1 LLGLAAAEGYTSVL
15 PDAIAEFERY
25 TSLAPYYSIGWANL
39 GALYAQAG
47 DYERAISAM
56 SHAVELAPA
65 AASLPDRLAEYQ
77 EARTSGS
84 LDAPPITLPVSTDR
98 DDEYLPDINH
108 IQWLRLSILRQF
120 LPQVRYGE

>member
-1 LLGLAAAEGYTSVL
+1 VL

-25 TSLAPYYSIGWANL
+25 TTIAPYYSIGWANL

-47 DYERAISAM
+47 DYERAVEAM
-56 SHAVELAPA
+56 GHAVERAPA
-65 AASLPDRLAEYQ
+65 AASLPERLIEYQ
-77 EARTSGS
+77 AALTAGHLEEQTIRLPIS
-84 LDAPPITLPVSTDR
+84 LDR